1 VLGLLTLENGIFM
14 AAIASTH
21 GMPVFVEL
29 GIFMDILIAAIIAG
43 IFTYRM
49 SETIKDIDIENLKSF
64 KE

>member
-1 VLGLLTLENGIFM
+1 
-14 AAIASTH
+14 
-21 GMPVFVEL
+21 
-29 GIFMDILIAAIIAG
+29 MDILIAAIIAG